1 MSAFDA
7 NLSFGMIFVAAGFGV
22 SPPGNVAHGVQPTH
36 AQMATAVPTT
46 AAIAPTMV
54 ARAATTPRF
63 RRRDRCP
70 PGAAR
75 AGPGRDGQ
83 RVEHDRVRLPEPG
96 PARGPEPSH
105 GRPRARAAQER
116 AGPADRPGQR
126 RQLAGPTGTPCGSRT
141 GTPPASAGGGPE
153 LAASTRHIP
162 YSSCSAA
169 LRTLAEQV
177 LAERG
182 RGDADLDDVAELTGA
197 ARHPPREGPSGTSGT
212 GGLAG
217 PAQGVC
223 QRP

>member
-83 RVEHDRVRLPEPG
+83 RVERDRVRLPEPG

-116 AGPADRPGQR
+116 AGPADRPGQ
-126 RQLAGPTGTPCGSRT
+126 P
-141 GTPPASAGGGPE
+141 PPARP
-153 LAASTRHIP
+153 
-162 YSSCSAA
+162 
-169 LRTLAEQV
+169 
-177 LAERG
+177 G
-182 RGDADLDDVAELTGA
+182 RPV
-197 ARHPPREGPSGTSGT
+197 R
-212 GGLAG
+212 
-217 PAQGVC
+217 
-223 QRP
+223 